1 MTNPSL
7 IYRKHYLIICK
18 FQEKK
23 DWYEKIK
30 NVWEK
35 PYMEYL
41 FTEATSDMRICF
53 KRGPI
58 KHFLESFIFKRIF
71 SPVFG

>member
-1 MTNPSL
+1 
-7 IYRKHYLIICK
+7 
-18 FQEKK
+18 
-23 DWYEKIK
+23 
-30 NVWEK
+30 
-35 PYMEYL
+35 MEYL

-71 SPVFG
+71 SPVFD

>member
-1 MTNPSL
+1 MNPSL

-23 DWYEKIK
+23 DCYGKLK

-41 FTEATSDMRICF
+41 FTEAISDMRIYF

-58 KHFLESFIFKRIF
+58 KYFLESFIFRRIF
-71 SPVFG
+71 IPVFY